1 MVKIKILVTGGAGFI
16 GSNFIRHI
24 LANDSDSEIIN
35 LDKLTYSGNLDN
47 LKDIEKN
54 PRYSFVQ
61 GDICD
66 KDIVEKIMAKV
77 DTVVNFSAETHVD
90 RSIVSA
96 SPFVTTNV
104 LGTTIL
110 LEAARKSD
118 IKKFIHIST
127 DEVYGS
133 ISEGAFTE
141 EDELNPS
148 SPYAASKAAADM
160 VALSFF
166 KTHGLPV
173 IITRTTNNFGPYHYL
188 EKLIPKMI
196 VNAIM
201 DKELPVYGEGK
212 NIRDWIYVEDNC
224 RAIYLILEKGK
235 SGEIYNIAG
244 ESKMPNVEIVRKI
257 LNKLGKNESL
267 IKFVKDRPGHDF
279 RYSLN
284 CDKLKKLGWKTSA
297 SFDENLGKTISWY
310 QSNEWWWKKLLSKDS
325 VDFHQ
330 KFN

>member
-1 MVKIKILVTGGAGFI
+1 MVEIKILVTGGAGFI

-24 LANDSDSEIIN
+24 LINYPESGIIN

-54 PRYSFVQ
+54 PRYEFVK

-66 KDIVEKIMAKV
+66 KNTVEKLMEKV
-77 DTVVNFSAETHVD
+77 DTVINFAAETHVD
-90 RSIVSA
+90 RSLISA
-96 SPFVTTNV
+96 GEFITTNV
-104 LGTTIL
+104 SGTTTL
-110 LEAARKSD
+110 LEAARKKN

-133 ISEGAFTE
+133 INEGAFTE
-141 EDELNPS
+141 EDKLNPS

-166 KTHGLPV
+166 RTHGMP
-173 IITRTTNNFGPYHYL
+173 ITITRSTNNFGPYNYP

-201 DKELPVYGEGK
+201 NKELPVYGDGK
-212 NIRDWIYVEDNC
+212 NVRDWIFVEDNC
-224 RAIYLILEKGK
+224 RAIHLLLEKGK
-235 SGEIYNIAG
+235 AGEIYNIAG
-244 ESKMPNVEIVRKI
+244 ESKIPNIEIVKKI
-257 LNKLGKNESL
+257 LNKLGKSEKL

-297 SFDENLGKTISWY
+297 SFDDNLQKTIKWY
-310 QSNEWWWKKLLSKDS
+310 QANEWWWKRILSTTDI
-325 VDFHQ
+325 DFHT
-330 KFN
+330 KF